1 MIPPPRL
8 PAPTA
13 HASASTDVTP
23 SQDFKSATT
32 GVAAKAMR
40 NELNRMIQGIPA
52 EEGEYKKARS
62 FVLLASSG

>member
-1 MIPPPRL
+1 
-8 PAPTA
+8 
-13 HASASTDVTP
+13 
-23 SQDFKSATT
+23 
-32 GVAAKAMR
+32 MR